1 MLGHSA
7 IDATL
12 SLYSHVL
19 PEMQKRP
26 FRNTTEMN

>member
-7 IDATL
+7 IAAML
-12 SLYSHVL
+12 SLSSQVL